1 MNSNPQN
8 NSGRIVG
15 LAAGLYSAMLGVALV
30 WGLARGLIPQWWNY
44 PGPWEEPGPTPWTA
58 VGLGTALGLAGVALS
73 YALERTV
80 AGVRAL
86 GDRFGM
92 VLAGIGWREA
102 VLLALF
108 SSVGEEVLFRGC
120 LQSEIGLLPATL
132 LFALVHVGPERVY
145 LWWTASAFVFGLGLG
160 LLYQAQGGLLGP
172 IVMHFVINAINIT
185 LLGRKAAAAKADART
200 VGAIPPA

>member
-1 MNSNPQN
+1 MTKP
-8 NSGRIVG
+8 GRIVG
-15 LAAGLYSAMLGVALV
+15 LAAGLYSAMLGVGLV
-30 WGLARGLIPQWWNY
+30 WGLLRGLLPEWWDY
-44 PGPWEEPGPTPWTA
+44 PGPFDDAGPTPWTA
-58 VGLGTALGLAGVALS
+58 IALGAGLGLLGVALS

-80 AGVRAL
+80 EGVRRL

-92 VLAGIGWREA
+92 VLAGVGWREA
-102 VLLALF
+102 LALALF

-120 LQSEIGLLPATL
+120 LQSEIGLVPATL

-160 LLYQAQGGLLGP
+160 VLYESQGGLLGP

-185 LLGRKAAAAKADART
+185 LLGRKAAAKNADARPLGT
-200 VGAIPPA
+200 MPPV

>member
-1 MNSNPQN
+1 VSGSPNGNA
-8 NSGRIVG
+8 GRIVG
-15 LAAGLYSAMLGVALV
+15 LAAGLYSAMLGVAVV
-30 WGLARGLIPQWWNY
+30 WGLLRDLMPQWWSY
-44 PGPWEEPGPTPWTA
+44 PGPWDEPGPTPA
-58 VGLGTALGLAGVALS
+58 SAIALGVALGLAGVGLS
-73 YALERTV
+73 YGMERSV

-92 VLAGIGWREA
+92 VLAGVGWREA

-108 SSVGEEVLFRGC
+108 SSVGEEALFRGC

-160 LLYQAQGGLLGP
+160 LLYQTQGGLLGP
-172 IVMHFVINAINIT
+172 IVMHFVINAINIS
-185 LLGRKAAAAKADART
+185 LLGRKAAAANAASKSLG
-200 VGAIPPA
+200 VISSL

>member
-1 MNSNPQN
+1 MNN
-8 NSGRIVG
+8 NARRIVG
-15 LAAGLYSAMLGVALV
+15 MAGGLYGAMLVVGVA
-30 WGLARGLIPQWWNY
+30 WGLLRGLIPQWWAY
-44 PGPWEEPGPTPWTA
+44 PGPWDDPGPSPGTA
-58 VGLGTALGLAGVALS
+58 VLLGVLLGLAGVVLS
-73 YALERTV
+73 YGLERSV

-92 VLAGIGWREA
+92 VLAGVGWREA

-120 LQSEIGLLPATL
+120 LQSEIGLVPATL

-145 LWWTASAFVFGLGLG
+145 LWWTASAFVFGIGLG
-160 LLYQAQGGLLGP
+160 VLYESQGGLLGP

-185 LLGRKAAAAKADART
+185 LLGRKAAAANAASRP
-200 VGAIPPA
+200 VGGLPPL